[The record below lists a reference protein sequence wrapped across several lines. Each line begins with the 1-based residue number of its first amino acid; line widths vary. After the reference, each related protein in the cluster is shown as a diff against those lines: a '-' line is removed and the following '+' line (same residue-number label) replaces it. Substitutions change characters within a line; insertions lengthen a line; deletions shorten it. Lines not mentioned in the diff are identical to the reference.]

1 MILLWGVPRDDPLL
15 RVREALERRG
25 VPFAFFDQRALPDTR
40 MTLTVASTVSGV
52 LETPEQVVD
61 LGAVR
66 AAYLRSYDCRR
77 IPAVRRAGPGSVL
90 WQHALDL
97 EAALSCWSDVT
108 PALVVNRPGMMAS
121 NNSKPYQAQ
130 QIRALGF
137 AVPDTL
143 VTTDPDAVLAF
154 WRRHGSVVYKSNSG
168 IRSIVSRLTDAHRDR
183 LGDVA
188 RCPTQFQKYIPGIDL
203 RVHVVGDR
211 VFASEMRAAS
221 GVGTYDDYRYA
232 VRDGV
237 QITIRPS
244 TLPGDIA
251 QRCRELAAGLG
262 LSLAGI
268 DLRCTP
274 SGEWF
279 CFEVNP
285 SPAFTFYE
293 DATDQPIGRAIAAL
307 LATSGDGP
315 RAASSLAK
323 GQSERSP

>member
-1 MILLWGVPRDDPLL
+1 MILLWDLPRDDPLL
-15 RVREALERRG
+15 RVREALEQTG
-25 VPFAFFDQRALPDTR
+25 AQVAFFDQRALPDTR
-40 MTLTVASTVSGV
+40 MTLTVDATVSGV
-52 LETPEQVVD
+52 LQTPEQAVD

-66 AAYLRSYDCRR
+66 PAYLRSYDCRR
-77 IPAVRRAGPGSVL
+77 IPAVRRAGPGSAL

-97 EAALSCWSDVT
+97 EAALSCWSDLT
-108 PALVVNRPGMMAS
+108 SALVVNRPAMMAS

-130 QIRALGF
+130 QSRALGF
-137 AVPDTL
+137 AIPDTL

-188 RCPTQFQKYIPGIDL
+188 QCPTQFQEYIPGVDL
-203 RVHVVGDR
+203 RVHVVGDD
-211 VFASEMRAAS
+211 VFASEVRAAP
-221 GVGTYDDYRYA
+221 GEGTYDDYRYA
-232 VRDGV
+232 IRDGV

-244 TLPGDIA
+244 ILPDDVA
-251 QRCRELAAGLG
+251 QRCRELAAHLG
-262 LSLAGI
+262 LSLVGI

-285 SPAFTFYE
+285 SPAFTFYQ
-293 DATDQPIGRAIAAL
+293 DATNQPIAEAVAAL
-307 LATSGDGP
+307 LA
-315 RAASSLAK
+315 AA
-323 GQSERSP
+323 